1 MFGWVET
8 RVDKLSFLDYLT
20 SCFLALK
27 VISERK
33 ITNDLFYVS
42 VACLLT
48 WKEQSGNQAKQVA
61 YFCLL
66 EEWEP

>member
-1 MFGWVET
+1 MFDWVET
-8 RVDKLSFLDYLT
+8 RVDKLSFLDLT

-27 VISERK
+27 VINERK

-42 VACLLT
+42 AVYLLT
-48 WKEQSGNQAKQVA
+48 WKGQSGNQVKQVA

-66 EEWEP
+66 EEWEL